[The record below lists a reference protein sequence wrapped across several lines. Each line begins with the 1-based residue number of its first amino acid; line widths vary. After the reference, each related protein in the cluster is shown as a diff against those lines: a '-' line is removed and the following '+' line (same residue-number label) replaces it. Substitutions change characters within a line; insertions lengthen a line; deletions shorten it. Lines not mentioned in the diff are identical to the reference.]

1 MDTWWKKFSYSSG
14 VKIVFILMLCLAGVL
29 GFNSLVGIMRM
40 PSEKSYYDT
49 YDVQHRFIAKAGYVR
64 DWIVR
69 YNDGNIF
76 DKQAVSS
83 EDITRYREA
92 DPGIETDEQAV
103 EKIIEDRRDYFEKIQ
118 HELLSD
124 NVNVEYYAYNQETGK
139 VITNIETYKY
149 LTPEEVMNSFSGAK
163 VYLVGNGECIKEMK
177 VGYNEYS
184 GYYDHYY
191 DSSSKGVKNKENY
204 VIYTRLKDPLVA
216 GDLFY
221 TNMNSFNERLENKD
235 RFYTFGLV
243 ALVLAFIGGI
253 GFITRVGQD
262 EKGSAVTL
270 NLFDRIPLEIMGVGY
285 LFSLFLWA
293 AVTLEFASSIEDSGW
308 RPYQFVPEYG
318 LEGFI
323 LAAIVSVGALIT
335 LLVVGSV
342 IKHIKNRTL
351 TDAIWT
357 IRMIKWLFRRI
368 TEKTLPVVAVISIIL
383 YLFINC
389 ILMLFFTNSY
399 GFGFFVFFMMLVWFN
414 GLVGAGLLKLAVDYK
429 KLSKGIKDVAGGDLQ
444 AKVYLTHALP
454 AMQETAQALNH
465 IGEGLENAVERTL
478 KSERFKT
485 ELITNVSH
493 DLKTP
498 LTSIISYIDLLKE
511 EEIANDTAKEYIAVL
526 DERSNRLKQLVEDLV
541 EASKAATGNV
551 KAELIPTRIDQLVI
565 QSVGEYT
572 DRLEASNLAIVFNKM
587 EEVSALVDGRHMCRI
602 VENLLSNVC
611 KYAMPNTRVYID
623 VIDGGSS
630 VQFIVKNISKE
641 PLAMDPNEL
650 TERFVRGEEA
660 RSTEGSGLGL
670 AIASS
675 LAEVQGGKLKLEIDG
690 DLFKAVVEMSKVG

>member
-69 YNDGNIF
+69 YNDGSIF

-184 GYYDHYY
+184 GYYDQYY

-204 VIYTRLKDPLVA
+204 IIYTRLKDPLVA

-253 GFITRVGQD
+253 GFIKRVGQD

-285 LFSLFLWA
+285 LFSLFMWT

-323 LAAIVSVGALIT
+323 LAAIVSVGVLIT

-399 GFGFFVFFMMLVWFN
+399 GFGFFLFFMMLVWFN

-454 AMQETAQALNH
+454 AMKETAQALNH
-465 IGEGLENAVERTL
+465 IGEGLENAVELTL

-641 PLAMDPNEL
+641 PLSMDPNEL

-690 DLFKAVVEMSKVG
+690 DLFKAVVEMSKLG